1 MQQELS
7 SASSAEREPFAHV
20 TTVIMNSN
28 FMNDMSIIVQWATI
42 LSPIIAVLLA
52 GITCWFSSRDAAKQI
67 ASIKELAKVQI
78 DVTILQIQKE
88 LWDAKIHHSQTTQR
102 QWDEER
108 ESQIFNHVGGFND
121 SMREMGNRKRD
132 LSDRKDFYASKAN
145 QLNSYLSRLDD
156 MRKRIGGQ

>member
-1 MQQELS
+1 
-7 SASSAEREPFAHV
+7 
-20 TTVIMNSN
+20 
-28 FMNDMSIIVQWATI
+28 MNDMSVIVQWATI

-121 SMREMGNRKRD
+121 SMREMGIGARD
-132 LSDRKDFYASKAN
+132 INETGAALSNISGEVRDSIT
-145 QLNSYLSRLDD
+145 Q
-156 MRKRIGGQ
+156 IGDEIDQFHT